1 MYKITNVTA
10 RDGKTVK
17 PERIGRTVY
26 NVDKITDIMSGK
38 SWCYA
43 EYSDQDNLGKAL
55 CTSEEILRTEG
66 SDTGKITVVTQNSI
80 YTFEKV

>member
-1 MYKITNVTA
+1 MYRIANVTE

-26 NVDKITDIMSGK
+26 SVEKITDIMSGK

-43 EYSDQDNLGKAL
+43 EYADPDRLGKAL
-55 CTSEEILRTEG
+55 YTSEEILRTEG
-66 SDTGKITVVTQNSI
+66 ADTGNITVVTNNSI
-80 YTFEKV
+80 YTFERI